1 MTEQQYELLLVMA
14 TVLRALS
21 HQFVGRLAWD
31 PELKTFDSGKC
42 VAKCRLLVNLPSAK
56 RDDGSKP
63 DAFTLELWGDDGQRF
78 VDECHKGD
86 LVQVRGRCR
95 TNRYQDRQGQ
105 QQIELVVN
113 VDHWELLRQPRHE
126 QDEQDAP
133 QPPAPAHP
141 AHAAAGWAPAAAP
154 APSPMSDDAIPF

>member
-1 MTEQQYELLLVMA
+1 MTEQQYELLLIMA
-14 TVLRALS
+14 TVLRASS

-42 VAKCRLLVNLPSAK
+42 VAKCRLLVNLPGAK

-63 DAFTLELWGDDGQRF
+63 DPFTLELWGEDGQRF
-78 VDECHKGD
+78 VDACHKGD

-95 TNRYQDRQGQ
+95 TNRYTDRQGQ
-105 QQIELVVN
+105 QQVELLVG
-113 VDHWELLRQPRHE
+113 VDHWELLRQPG
-126 QDEQDAP
+126 QQATAAAAP
-133 QPPAPAHP
+133 AGAAHP

-154 APSPMSDDAIPF
+154 APVPSPVSDDEIPF